1 MGQDLVELFVGE
13 NETKFVVHKEL
24 LCAHSDYFQRAFK
37 GKFQESEDGFIRV
50 TEVSEAT
57 FRIFQQW
64 LYGQLIRDAISV
76 RKTPYEIATMGLD
89 EDENGHNGIETE
101 NDAANAMDDDDDDD
115 DDNSSEE
122 EVEGEGEDEDE
133 DEEMQDDEED
143 AENEVAIYYYQLME
157 SIVELYVLADRYE
170 TRQLR
175 NDVITALRGYNKETD
190 CYPDLHTVLKAYEK
204 LPESSTLCQYI
215 IKTNALHWNPA
226 KDSEKERR
234 EIYPLL
240 PYDFTLNV
248 MLINNRRAN
257 SSKKKWSE
265 ELENELADH
274 CNFHE
279 HKDDK
284 EKKTCKQQR
293 KWDKVFI
300 RNLLVSCMPA
310 IKETS
315 SSSQG

>member
-1 MGQDLVELFVGE
+1 MGQDMVELFVGE
-13 NETKFVVHKEL
+13 NETKFVVHKDL

-37 GKFQESEDGFIRV
+37 GKFQESEDGFTRV
-50 TEVSEAT
+50 TDVSEVT

-64 LYGQLIRDAISV
+64 LYGQLIRDAVSIK
-76 RKTPYEIATMGLD
+76 KTPYEIATMGSD
-89 EDENGHNGIETE
+89 EDENADDGKRTE
-101 NDAANAMDDDDDDD
+101 NDATNAMDDDEDDDED
-115 DDNSSEE
+115 ASSEE
-122 EVEGEGEDEDE
+122 VVEGEDEDE
-133 DEEMQDDEED
+133 DEDEEM
-143 AENEVAIYYYQLME
+143 EVAVYYYQLME
-157 SIVELYVLADRYE
+157 SIVDIYVFADRYE

-204 LPESSTLCQYI
+204 LPDSSTLCQYI

-226 KDSEKERR
+226 KDSEKERK

-257 SSKKKWSE
+257 SSKNKWSE
-265 ELENELADH
+265 DLENELADH

-279 HKDDK
+279 HRDDK
-284 EKKTCKQQR
+284 GRKMCKQQR
-293 KWDKVFI
+293 KQDKVFI

-310 IKETS
+310 VKDTS
-315 SSSQG
+315 SSSQAK